1 MSEKEVKHASHK
13 LLSPHPVY
21 FIKSISEQG
30 YSLSTAVADLVDNS
44 VTAGAKRVEL
54 LINTNI
60 SPLRIFI
67 ADDGSGMTDDEITAN
82 MQFPSADLD
91 APRAGNDLGR
101 FGLGL
106 KTGSFS
112 QSRKFTLISSK
123 PGMPYQAR
131 TWDVEYLKK
140 TQDWTLIYESDS
152 ATENLLKCFN
162 TLSSDFHSRNE
173 DFVPRTLVVWDDLY
187 KLERLKKRSEINDE
201 LDELRSHLGLVFHRY
216 LESGRLEIR
225 LNNSMIDAFDPF
237 PVNANGVQL
246 IAENYW
252 QTADNFIR
260 FQGII
265 LPKRAA
271 AEVKEGVSGWTPPGR
286 MLEETQGIYVY
297 RNERLISY
305 GGWLRTISKSVSL
318 QFGRIKIDLTNT
330 NDSEF
335 HLNVAKSSLKLPFSL
350 KRAMADMVADVA
362 AQAAKE
368 FRERLASGI
377 IRNTTAKSG
386 LSLITRCSNASGP
399 VLQINHDFALI
410 RELESSMDVSQR
422 EFLRTLTGLLEKKL
436 NEIWKGDSAPASDID
451 SGISLED
458 KSKIL
463 RLWEYYTKSGYAREE
478 TREFLLESFTDN
490 NDTISFINSLT

>member
-1 MSEKEVKHASHK
+1 MSEKEIKDDCHK
-13 LLSPHPVY
+13 ILSPPPVY

-54 LINTNI
+54 LINTNVT
-60 SPLRIFI
+60 PLRLFI
-67 ADDGSGMTDDEITAN
+67 ADDGCGMTVEEITSN
-82 MQFPSADLD
+82 MRFPSADLD

-112 QSRKFTLISSK
+112 QARKFTLVSSK
-123 PGMPYQAR
+123 QGMLYEAR

-140 TQDWTLIYESDS
+140 TKDWTLLIESDE
-152 ATENLLKCFN
+152 ATGNFLKDFY
-162 TLSSDFHSRNE
+162 TQSLDFHSRSE
-173 DFVPRTLVVWDDLY
+173 VFVPRTLIVWEDLY

-201 LDELRSHLGLVFHRY
+201 LEELRSHLGLVFHRF
-216 LESGRLEIR
+216 LQSGKLEIR

-237 PVNANGVQL
+237 PVNAPGVQL

-252 QTADNFIR
+252 QSTDTFVR

-271 AEVKEGVSGWTPPGR
+271 AEVKEGPTVWAPHGR
-286 MLEETQGIYVY
+286 TLEETQGIFVY

-318 QFGRIKIDLTNT
+318 QFGRIKIDITNA

-335 HLNVAKSSLKLPFSL
+335 HLNVAKSSLKLPFGL
-350 KRAMADMVADVA
+350 KRAMSEMVAGVA

-377 IRNTTAKSG
+377 IRNTAAKSG
-386 LSLITRCSNASGP
+386 LSLITRYSNAAGP
-399 VLQINHDFALI
+399 VLGINHDFELI
-410 RELESSMDVSQR
+410 RELEKNLGSAQLDL
-422 EFLRTLTGLLEKKL
+422 LRTITCLLEKKL
-436 NEIWKGDSAPASDID
+436 NQIWKGDLLSSSDVD
-451 SGISLED
+451 SGLSAED
-458 KSKIL
+458 KEKIV
-463 RLWEYYTKSGYAREE
+463 RLWKHYKESGYAEGE
-478 TREFLLESFTDN
+478 IREFLLESFTHN
-490 NDTISFINSLT
+490 SDTVNFINSLT